1 MLTLPPSN
9 CRGHCFSPL
18 SAPPH
23 TADLC
28 SLKSL
33 PSALVPVVSV
43 LLLSVSA
50 RTRVGLFPPL
60 QSQPTTRVPV
70 GGIGGGPPEGA
81 RGSCPPPLPPQT
93 PQGHRPL
100 PRRDSTLRF
109 SEPVSQ
115 ESAPFLG
122 QIKDIQS
129 RLNCLDFC
137 ICFWFPP
144 PHFLLQSN

>member
-1 MLTLPPSN
+1 MLTLSPSN
-9 CRGHCFSPL
+9 SRGHCFSPL
-18 SAPPH
+18 SVPPH

-50 RTRVGLFPPL
+50 MTRVGLFPPL

-70 GGIGGGPPEGA
+70 GGSGGGPPEGA
-81 RGSCPPPLPPQT
+81 RGSCPPPPT
-93 PQGHRPL
+93 PQGHGPL
-100 PRRDSTLRF
+100 PRRDSTLRL

-137 ICFWFPP
+137 ICFWFFT